1 MSLPNVCTRP
11 SDINPDE
18 QIEYCRFAWSDTRR
32 VHCHYYSVSG
42 RPEALIR
49 PWRRE
54 NTWAD
59 GTPLPDAE
67 PCPCWAASL
76 PEVFRA

>member
-11 SDINPDE
+11 SNINPDE
-18 QIEYCRFAWSDTRR
+18 QVEHCRFAWSDTRR
-32 VHCHYYSVSG
+32 VHCHHYYSDFID
-42 RPEALIR
+42 ALIR

-54 NTWAD
+54 NTDAD

-67 PCPCWAASL
+67 PCPCWAAPL